1 MQSTKRVSAAE
12 TLAYQR
18 AVQKGE
24 GGRVAA
30 MKSGVHLIDRDH
42 PRETRAGRRF
52 LEARTPGA
60 FAAIPRLIRGINF
73 EEIATLRVVR
83 RFLGSFPAMLVFA
96 ARLAHFLGLF
106 SRANQDQFGY
116 PDVWC
121 VPS

>member
-1 MQSTKRVSAAE
+1 MSAAE

-30 MKSGVHLIDRDH
+30 MKSGVDLIDRDH
-42 PRETRAGRRF
+42 PRETRA
-52 LEARTPGA
+52 RTPGA
-60 FAAIPRLIRGINF
+60 FPAIPRLIRGINF
-73 EEIATLRVVR
+73 EEIATLRVVL

>member
-1 MQSTKRVSAAE
+1 MSAAE

-18 AVQKGE
+18 AKHKGE

-42 PRETRAGRRF
+42 PREARAAAAF
-52 LEARTPGA
+52 LGSQNTPGA

-73 EEIATLRVVR
+73 EEIATLRVVL
-83 RFLGSFPAMLVFA
+83 RFLRSFPAILVFA